1 MSNPPGPA
9 SCLADKP
16 LKCEQCE
23 TSFET
28 SEELAQ
34 HNREEHGM

>member
-16 LKCEQCE
+16 LKCKQYEM
-23 TSFET
+23 SFET